1 MDPLMAHRMSQEDLV
16 AQVVMVREEDAGPVE
31 TVVEVPRCRQLTSLQ
46 ALEELLGVRSCCCS
60 PTNVI
65 KEGEHRPGEG
75 MSSRD
80 SSRTLLHAVAGQGIR
95 HDVQAA
101 RAILHN
107 KIEAKQLAD
116 PLVLRYN

>member
-1 MDPLMAHRMSQEDLV
+1 MARQMSPEEDLV
-16 AQVVMVREEDAGPVE
+16 AQVVRVWNEDTGPMEKE
-31 TVVEVPRCRQLTSLQ
+31 TVVEVPRCWQLTSLQ

-65 KEGEHRPGEG
+65 KEGKRRPREG

-80 SSRTLLHAVAGQGIR
+80 SSRTLLHAVAGQRIH

-101 RAILHN
+101 RAILHS
-107 KIEAKQLAD
+107 KIEAKQLVH
-116 PLVLRYN
+116 PLVLRYS